1 MNKKHR
7 KYKWK
12 MTNIKLQK
20 IQSVDNVKLIEK
32 LQHIFK
38 IKLKQKQIQA
48 HI

>member
-12 MTNIKLQK
+12 MADIKLQK

-38 IKLKQKQIQA
+38 IKLKQKQI
-48 HI
+48 HID